1 MEDVIE
7 LRAPVFTE
15 PPYSALVADVYETSA
30 GDAYVIEIRVPGL
43 KPDEIDVQVD
53 PYSVKVSTKPAPTNA
68 DAGRRYIVREHSA
81 RPMWRR
87 FDFPV
92 EIDKDNVKANLEYGM
107 LRIVVPKQAAGKRK
121 TIAIEQAA

>member
-15 PPYSALVADVYETSA
+15 PPYSALVADVYETSE
-30 GDAYVIEIRVPGL
+30 GDAYVIEIPVPGL
-43 KPDEIDVQVD
+43 KADQIDIQVD
-53 PYSVKVSTKPAPTNA
+53 PYSVNVFTKPAQTNS
-68 DAGRRYIVREHSA
+68 DAGRRYIVRKHSA

-92 EIDKDNVKANLEYGM
+92 EIDKQKVKANLEYGM
-107 LRIVVPKQAAGKRK
+107 LRIFVPKAAAGRRK
-121 TIAIEQAA
+121 TIPIEQAA